1 MSQHDE
7 LYPSDLHRLKAA
19 AIRESHRLRN
29 EALWSAPG
37 WLRHIAA
44 QALGRLRA
52 LFTAVR
58 RESAAPPAG

>member
-37 WLRHIAA
+37 ALCRLVT
-44 QALGRLRA
+44 QAGRRLRA
-52 LFTAVR
+52 LFRAWR
-58 RESAAPPAG
+58 RESAVPPAG

>member
-19 AIRESHRLRN
+19 AIRESHRLRD

-37 WLRHIAA
+37 
-44 QALGRLRA
+44 ALCRLVAPAGQRLRA
-52 LFTAVR
+52 LFRPGR
-58 RESAAPPAG
+58 RENAGPPAG

>member
-19 AIRESHRLRN
+19 VIRESNSLRN

-37 WLRHIAA
+37 ALCRRVA
-44 QALGRLRA
+44 QAGRRLRA
-52 LFTAVR
+52 LFRPAC
-58 RESAAPPAG
+58 RESAAPPGG